1 MKEEF
6 WRKIQTVT
14 STNLSHLR
22 IIEVNISNKYIKRVS
37 IS

>member
-22 IIEVNISNKYIKRVS
+22 IIEINILKSYIK
-37 IS
+37 